1 MALLS
6 GKHLGCYEIVS
17 QIGAG
22 GMGEVYRARDV
33 NLNRDV
39 AVKVLLNL
47 STDPQRLRRFEQEAR
62 AAGSINHP
70 NILAIYHMGTYEGAP
85 YLVSELLE
93 GETLRQVIKRGP
105 LPTRK
110 VIDYGVQIANGLQ
123 AAHEKGIVHRDLKP
137 ENVFLT
143 RDGRIKILDFGLAKL
158 TQPET
163 PEPGTQ
169 TITSVTEPGVVMGTV
184 GYMSPEQVR
193 GEHVDQ
199 RTDIFAFGAMLYEML
214 AGRPA
219 FQYPTATES
228 MTAIL
233 REDPPNIL
241 DIVPY
246 LPIGIQRVVQ
256 RCIEKGPDQ
265 RFHSAA
271 DLAFALS
278 SAADSPMSGPRQA
291 IVVAKKP
298 SGKNWLIAAGAGTVA
313 LVLATGLLWPKMH
326 RRAEALT
333 DKPVTSGKLE
343 TEVHATSDAVVTAK
357 PVVPD
362 KPAVGVSSA
371 LENAASAKTENS
383 AAAGTVPSL
392 APSIESKVNENRVA
406 TPRELTIPD
415 AAIYTWFDPKT
426 RQAMVWYAPSSGGN
440 FRFFDGPGVDPQTGQ
455 SLSPVT
461 PQMVA
466 ELVRRQSP
474 SPAMVQ
480 KQKPQN
486 TSPRKAKVAAAND
499 AASEQLREDARLET
513 MAQEGQVALNNED
526 YREALD
532 ICGKVLSA
540 AAGSQPCA
548 AIQQHAAIKLAEQ
561 LVNEGAAYW
570 EKGDFAKALHS
581 AEKALELDPANKNA
595 AKLKK
600 LALRMKPQG

>member
-1 MALLS
+1 MALLA
-6 GKHLGCYEIVS
+6 GTHLGCYEIVS

-22 GMGEVYRARDV
+22 GMGEVYRARDL

-70 NILAIYHMGTYEGAP
+70 NILAVYHMGTYEGAP

-93 GETLRQVIKRGP
+93 GETLRQVIKRAP

-143 RDGRIKILDFGLAKL
+143 RHGRIKILDFGLAKL
-158 TQPET
+158 TQPDVSERGALT
-163 PEPGTQ
+163 ALTM
-169 TITSVTEPGVVMGTV
+169 TSVTEAGVVMGTV

-214 AGRPA
+214 TGRPA
-219 FQYPTATES
+219 FQHQTATES

-241 DIVPY
+241 DIVPF

-278 SAADSPMSGPRQA
+278 SAADSPVSGQRPA
-291 IVVAKKP
+291 LAGAKKP
-298 SGKNWLIAAGAGTVA
+298 GGKNWLIASGAVALA
-313 LVLATGLLWPKMH
+313 LVLAVVLLWPKVQ
-326 RRAEALT
+326 RRVAAVAG
-333 DKPVTSGKLE
+333 KPEPVAR
-343 TEVHATSDAVVTAK
+343 ATPDNVVSAK
-357 PVVPD
+357 PA
-362 KPAVGVSSA
+362 PAVPSSA
-371 LENAASAKTENS
+371 PDNAVPAKPENS
-383 AAAGTVPSL
+383 APVSV
-392 APSIESKVNENRVA
+392 APGVESKAANDSRVA
-406 TPRELTIPD
+406 GPRELTIPD
-415 AAIYTWFDPKT
+415 AAAYLWFDPNT
-426 RQAMVWYAPSSGGN
+426 RQAMVWYSSSSGGN

-455 SLSPVT
+455 RLSPVT
-461 PQMVA
+461 PQFVTD
-466 ELVRRQSP
+466 LTRRQSP
-474 SPAMVQ
+474 TSLVQ
-480 KQKPQN
+480 KQKLQN
-486 TSPRKAKVAAAND
+486 TPPRKARIAGGND
-499 AASEQLREDARLET
+499 PASDQLREDARRET

-526 YREALD
+526 YSEAID
-532 ICGKVLSA
+532 ICAKVLNA

-570 EKGDFAKALHS
+570 EKGEFSKALHS

-595 AKLKK
+595 AKLKR

>member
-1 MALLS
+1 MALLA
-6 GKHLGCYEIVS
+6 GTHLGRYEIVS

-22 GMGEVYRARDV
+22 GMGEVYRARDL

-70 NILAIYHMGTYEGAP
+70 NILAVYHMGTYEGAP

-93 GETLRQVIKRGP
+93 GETLRQVIKRAP

-110 VIDYGVQIANGLQ
+110 VIDYAVQIANGLQ

-158 TQPET
+158 TQPEV
-163 PEPGTQ
+163 PERGALTM
-169 TITSVTEPGVVMGTV
+169 TSVTEPGVVMGTV

-214 AGRPA
+214 TGRPA
-219 FQYPTATES
+219 FQHQTATES

-241 DIVPY
+241 DIVPF

-278 SAADSPMSGPRQA
+278 SAADSPVSGQRPA
-291 IVVAKKP
+291 MAGSKNI
-298 SGKNWLIAAGAGTVA
+298 SGKNWLIAAGAVA
-313 LVLATGLLWPKMH
+313 LVLATVLLWAKMH
-326 RRAEALT
+326 R
-333 DKPVTSGKLE
+333 KVTL
-343 TEVHATSDAVVTAK
+343 VAAK
-357 PVVPD
+357 PEPVVQARSGGVVSAEQEVAMPASRD
-362 KPAVGVSSA
+362 NAVPAKP
-371 LENAASAKTENS
+371 ENS
-383 AAAGTVPSL
+383 APVSV
-392 APSIESKVNENRVA
+392 APSVASKANDSRVA
-406 TPRELTIPD
+406 GPRELTIPD
-415 AAIYTWFDPKT
+415 AAKYLWFDPKT
-426 RQAMVWYAPSSGGN
+426 RQAMVWYSSPSGGN

-455 SLSPVT
+455 RLSPVT
-461 PQMVA
+461 PQFVA
-466 ELVRRQSP
+466 DLTRRQSP
-474 SPAMVQ
+474 TPVVQ

-486 TSPRKAKVAAAND
+486 TPSRKARIAGRND
-499 AASEQLREDARLET
+499 PASDQLREDARLET

-526 YREALD
+526 YREAID
-532 ICGKVLSA
+532 ICTKVLSA

-570 EKGDFAKALHS
+570 ERGEFAKALHS

>member
-1 MALLS
+1 MALPA
-6 GKHLGCYEIVS
+6 GTHLGCYEIVS

-22 GMGEVYRARDV
+22 GMGEVYRARDL

-70 NILAIYHMGTYEGAP
+70 NILAVYHMGTYDGAP

-110 VIDYGVQIANGLQ
+110 VVDYGVQIANGLQ

-158 TQPET
+158 TQPDV
-163 PEPGTQ
+163 PERGSL

-214 AGRPA
+214 TGRPA
-219 FQYPTATES
+219 FQHQTATES

-241 DIVPY
+241 DLVPF

-265 RFHSAA
+265 RFHSAS

-278 SAADSPMSGPRQA
+278 SAADSPVSGQRPALAGAR
-291 IVVAKKP
+291 KP
-298 SGKNWLIAAGAGTVA
+298 GGKNWLIASGAVALA
-313 LVLATGLLWPKMH
+313 LVLAIVLLWPKVQ
-326 RRAEALT
+326 RRVAAVAG
-333 DKPVTSGKLE
+333 KPEPVAR
-343 TEVHATSDAVVTAK
+343 ATANNMVTAK
-357 PVVPD
+357 PAAAVP
-362 KPAVGVSSA
+362 SSA
-371 LENAASAKTENS
+371 PDNAVPSKPENS
-383 AAAGTVPSL
+383 ASVSV
-392 APSIESKVNENRVA
+392 APGVESKAANDSRVA
-406 TPRELTIPD
+406 GPRELTIPD
-415 AAIYTWFDPKT
+415 AAAYHWFDPNT
-426 RQAMVWYAPSSGGN
+426 RQAMVWYSSSSGGN
-440 FRFFDGPGVDPQTGQ
+440 LRFFDGPGVDPQTGQ
-455 SLSPVT
+455 RLSPVT
-461 PQMVA
+461 PQFVA
-466 ELVRRQSP
+466 DLTRRQSP
-474 SPAMVQ
+474 TSVVQ

-486 TSPRKAKVAAAND
+486 TLPRKARIAGGND
-499 AASEQLREDARLET
+499 PASDQLREDARLET

-526 YREALD
+526 YREAID
-532 ICGKVLSA
+532 ICAKVLNA
-540 AAGSQPCA
+540 AAGSQP
-548 AIQQHAAIKLAEQ
+548 
-561 LVNEGAAYW
+561 G
-570 EKGDFAKALHS
+570 S
-581 AEKALELDPANKNA
+581 
-595 AKLKK
+595 
-600 LALRMKPQG
+600 LRNRRRHPCIAPRRLSNWTRLIRTRQS

>member
-1 MALLS
+1 MALLA
-6 GKHLGCYEIVS
+6 GTHLGCYEIVS

-70 NILAIYHMGTYEGAP
+70 NILAVYHMGTYEGAP

-93 GETLRQVIKRGP
+93 GETLRQVIKRAP

-158 TQPET
+158 TQPEVSERGALT
-163 PEPGTQ
+163 M
-169 TITSVTEPGVVMGTV
+169 TSVTEPGVVMGTV

-214 AGRPA
+214 TGRPA
-219 FQYPTATES
+219 FQHQTATES

-241 DIVPY
+241 DIVPF

-256 RCIEKGPDQ
+256 RCIEKGPGQ

-278 SAADSPMSGPRQA
+278 SAADSPVSGQRPA
-291 IVVAKKP
+291 MAGSKNT
-298 SGKNWLIAAGAGTVA
+298 SGKHWLIAASAVA
-313 LVLATGLLWPKMH
+313 LVLVTVLLWPKIH
-326 RRAEALT
+326 RKVT
-333 DKPVTSGKLE
+333 PV
-343 TEVHATSDAVVTAK
+343 AAK
-357 PVVPD
+357 PE
-362 KPAVGVSSA
+362 PAVQARSGGVVSA
-371 LENAASAKTENS
+371 GQEVAMPATRDNAVPAKPENS
-383 AAAGTVPSL
+383 APVSVAPTV
-392 APSIESKVNENRVA
+392 ESKAKDTRVA
-406 TPRELTIPD
+406 GPRELTIPD
-415 AAIYTWFDPKT
+415 AATYLWFDPKT
-426 RQAMVWYAPSSGGN
+426 RQAMVWYSSSSDGN
-440 FRFFDGPGVDPQTGQ
+440 FRFFDGPGMDPQTGQ
-455 SLSPVT
+455 RLSPVT
-461 PQMVA
+461 PQFVA
-466 ELVRRQSP
+466 DLTRQQSP
-474 SPAMVQ
+474 TPVAQ

-486 TSPRKAKVAAAND
+486 TPPRKARIAGGND
-499 AASEQLREDARLET
+499 PASDQLREDARLET

-526 YREALD
+526 YREAID
-532 ICGKVLSA
+532 ICAKVLSA
-540 AAGSQPCA
+540 ATGSQPCA

-570 EKGDFAKALHS
+570 ERGEFTKALHS

>member
-1 MALLS
+1 MALLA
-6 GKHLGCYEIVS
+6 GTRLGCYEIVS

-22 GMGEVYRARDV
+22 GMGEVYRARDL
-33 NLNRDV
+33 NLDRDV

-47 STDPQRLRRFEQEAR
+47 STDLQRLRRFEQEAR

-70 NILAIYHMGTYEGAP
+70 NILAVYHMGTYEGAP

-93 GETLRQVIKRGP
+93 GETLRQVIKRAP
-105 LPTRK
+105 LPLRK

-158 TQPET
+158 TQPEVSERGALT
-163 PEPGTQ
+163 M
-169 TITSVTEPGVVMGTV
+169 TSVTEPGVVMGTV

-214 AGRPA
+214 TGRPA
-219 FQYPTATES
+219 FQHQTATES

-241 DIVPY
+241 DIVPF

-278 SAADSPMSGPRQA
+278 SAADSPVSGQRSA
-291 IVVAKKP
+291 MAGSKNT
-298 SGKNWLIAAGAGTVA
+298 SGKNWFIAASAVA
-313 LVLATGLLWPKMH
+313 LVLVTVLVGPKIH
-326 RRAEALT
+326 R
-333 DKPVTSGKLE
+333 KVTP
-343 TEVHATSDAVVTAK
+343 AAAK
-357 PVVPD
+357 PEPVVQARSGGVVSAGQEVAMPATPD
-362 KPAVGVSSA
+362 NAVPAKP
-371 LENAASAKTENS
+371 ENS
-383 AAAGTVPSL
+383 APVSV
-392 APSIESKVNENRVA
+392 APSVESKANDSRVA
-406 TPRELTIPD
+406 GPRELTIPD
-415 AAIYTWFDPKT
+415 AVTYPWFDPKT
-426 RQAMVWYAPSSGGN
+426 RQAMVWYSSSSGGN

-455 SLSPVT
+455 RLSPVT
-461 PQMVA
+461 SQFVA
-466 ELVRRQSP
+466 DLTRRQSP
-474 SPAMVQ
+474 TPAVQ
-480 KQKPQN
+480 KQKPQD
-486 TSPRKAKVAAAND
+486 TPPRKARIAGGND
-499 AASEQLREDARLET
+499 PASDQLREDARLET

-526 YREALD
+526 YREAID
-532 ICGKVLSA
+532 ICAKVLSA

-570 EKGDFAKALHS
+570 ERGEFTKALHS

>member
-1 MALLS
+1 MALPA
-6 GKHLGCYEIVS
+6 GTHLGCYEIVS

-22 GMGEVYRARDV
+22 GMGEVYRARDL

-70 NILAIYHMGTYEGAP
+70 NILAVYHMGTYEGAP

-93 GETLRQVIKRGP
+93 GDTLRQVIKRGP

-158 TQPET
+158 TQPEVSERGALT
-163 PEPGTQ
+163 M
-169 TITSVTEPGVVMGTV
+169 TSVTEPGVVMGTV

-214 AGRPA
+214 TGRPA
-219 FQYPTATES
+219 FQHQTATES

-241 DIVPY
+241 DIVPF

-278 SAADSPMSGPRQA
+278 SAADSPVSGQRPA
-291 IVVAKKP
+291 LAGAKKP
-298 SGKNWLIAAGAGTVA
+298 GGKNWLVASGAVGLA
-313 LVLATGLLWPKMH
+313 LVLAVVLLWPKVQ
-326 RRAEALT
+326 RRVAAVAG
-333 DKPVTSGKLE
+333 KPEPVAR
-343 TEVHATSDAVVTAK
+343 ATSDNVVPAK
-357 PVVPD
+357 P
-362 KPAVGVSSA
+362 
-371 LENAASAKTENS
+371 ENS
-383 AAAGTVPSL
+383 APVSVAAGV
-392 APSIESKVNENRVA
+392 ESKSANDSRVVG
-406 TPRELTIPD
+406 PRELTIPD
-415 AAIYTWFDPKT
+415 AAAYLWFDPNT
-426 RQAMVWYAPSSGGN
+426 RQAMVWYSSSSGGN

-455 SLSPVT
+455 RLSPVT
-461 PQMVA
+461 PQFVA
-466 ELVRRQSP
+466 DFTRRQSP
-474 SPAMVQ
+474 TSVVQ
-480 KQKPQN
+480 KPKPQN
-486 TSPRKAKVAAAND
+486 TPPRKARIAGGHD
-499 AASEQLREDARLET
+499 PGSDQLREDARLET
-513 MAQEGQVALNNED
+513 MAQEGQMALNNED
-526 YREALD
+526 YREAID
-532 ICGKVLSA
+532 ICAKVLNA

-548 AIQQHAAIKLAEQ
+548 AIHQHAAIKLAEQ

-570 EKGDFAKALHS
+570 EKGEFSKALRS

-595 AKLKK
+595 AKLKG